1 MTPQV
6 PGQDHHIRAE
16 ANASHWGHGGWQ
28 VWENDYEA
36 LLKIVRSTDPG
47 HVASAGAAYL
57 AIFNRMNETVG
68 LLYSQAQKLAENWG
82 GADADAAMKQMQ
94 KAYEQANEISTKS
107 SGTGNALNAHATM
120 LTSWKNTLHGEHWY
134 GVEVGTG
141 GTDTGDWLKG
151 ESAMGR
157 QLMEKLQNQTVESN
171 GNFPDG
177 IRQDMA
183 NPSVDEINPNRVPP
197 GGHPPGG
204 GGGGHLPG
212 GGGGPGHLAGGGNGP
227 GHLPGGGNGPG
238 HLPGGGN
245 GPGHLPGGNGPG
257 HLPGGPNGGHL
268 PHGGG
273 TELAGL
279 PSSGGGGLGAGGGG
293 LGGGLGAG
301 AAGAGSLGSAGAGPG
316 GLGAGG
322 LGAMPGMGGGLA
334 GKNSPGGPGGMP
346 MGAGAGQGRGGDEE
360 ERERTTWLVEDEDV
374 WGADGDATPPVIG

>member
-16 ANASHWGHGGWQ
+16 ANASDWGHSGWQ

-94 KAYEQANEISTKS
+94 KAYEQANEICTKS
-107 SGTGNALNAHATM
+107 SDTGNALNAHATM
-120 LTSWKNTLHGEHWY
+120 LTSWKNTLHDEHWY

-157 QLMEKLQNQTVESN
+157 QLMEKLQNQTVDSN

-177 IRQDMA
+177 IRNDM
-183 NPSVDEINPNRVPP
+183 PYTEVMDMDIKDPPPP
-197 GGHPPGG
+197 GSGGHLPSGG

-212 GGGGPGHLAGGGNGP
+212 GGSGAGHLPGGGSGP
-227 GHLPGGGNGPG
+227 GHLPGGGSGPG
-238 HLPGGGN
+238 HLPG
-245 GPGHLPGGNGPG
+245 GGNGPG

-301 AAGAGSLGSAGAGPG
+301 GAGAGSLGSAGAGPG

-322 LGAMPGMGGGLA
+322 LGAGGLGAMPGMGGGLA
-334 GKNSPGGPGGMP
+334 GKKGPGGPGGMP